1 MELII
6 IISLV
11 AIGYWIGN
19 MHASYK
25 FFKIMKKVAQ
35 EQGVDLDKEVEKL
48 HQKVGNTN
56 EVYKLA
62 TEKHGDMLYLLNRES
77 DDFVCQGKSLD
88 ELASLAQKYKN
99 IKLATVVHD
108 DKVFMFIDGNSKEYT
123 G

>member
-1 MELII
+1 MELLLII
-6 IISLV
+6 TLV
-11 AIGYWIGN
+11 GIGYWIGS

-35 EQGVDLDKEVEKL
+35 EQGIDLDKEVEKL
-48 HQKVGNTN
+48 HQKVENTN
-56 EVYKLA
+56 EVHKLA
-62 TEKHGDMLYLLNRES
+62 TEKHGDMLYLFNRES
-77 DDFVCQGKSLD
+77 DDFICQGKSLD

-108 DKVFMFIDGNSKEYT
+108 DKVFMFVDGNSKEYT